1 MPELSSTL
9 SSHIRFLLQ
18 SLTEANA
25 DSVFRE
31 LCQCRSSTNKTVELV
46 DSKTNGDLSRSKSES
61 MNADENLLC
70 LTRDAQSSFCSRS
83 STADKKGYSDFCK
96 QTYLLLVMKPG
107 GTRKLL
113 FWLLV

>member
-9 SSHIRFLLQ
+9 SSHVRFLLQ

-25 DSVFRE
+25 YSVFRE
-31 LCQCRSSTNKTVELV
+31 LYQCRSSTNKTVELV

-70 LTRDAQSSFCSRS
+70 LTRDAQSNFCSRS
-83 STADKKGYSDFCK
+83 STAGLVLIKLTGIL
-96 QTYLLLVMKPG
+96 TPLLCCITPG
-107 GTRKLL
+107 RN
-113 FWLLV
+113 